1 MTKFLGWVVLV
12 DGTSMA
18 RGYDGSEGLLT
29 DWMRGNRGFREVGSG
44 PAEGYRVTGAG
55 TDAVG
60 QRQAPSTAVLYY
72 SFILTGL
79 GTALLGPILPSLA
92 RGWHLRDEQSGLL
105 LLAQFCGSFAG
116 GITVSGR
123 LRQSLLVG
131 SGAAAVGF
139 AVFSLAPGLAVACA
153 GLLVGG
159 FGLGR
164 GITATNILAGRR
176 FTEKKASKLAM
187 LNFFWSFG
195 AMLAPLLAAWLLP
208 RVPMRDLLVGF
219 AAMLALALAAMTVEL
234 RGGMVEDAEASDSS
248 AEVGTGLGRPV
259 FLFFAA
265 MLFVYGGLETSM
277 SGWLTTYALRYGDR
291 TLAVSEYMT
300 LLLWMTLTAGRVGSS
315 LLLRWA
321 GERVVLRVSLA
332 VVAALTAVLGM
343 ARGAAGIASCTALLG
358 LALAPFFPVVFAM
371 MMVERPRARQA
382 GAVIAASG
390 LGAAALPWAMGVIST
405 RTGSLQVALAVPFAA
420 ALVLLGM
427 SFGRSWLRG
436 VMEQSKTA

>member
-1 MTKFLGWVVLV
+1 MSAV
-12 DGTSMA
+12 
-18 RGYDGSEGLLT
+18 
-29 DWMRGNRGFREVGSG
+29 
-44 PAEGYRVTGAG
+44 PAESSGGVSAG
-55 TDAVG
+55 KNDAER
-60 QRQAPSTAVLYY
+60 RQAPSTAVLYY

-79 GTALLGPILPSLA
+79 GTALLGPILPALA

-123 LRQSLLVG
+123 LRRSLLVG

-139 AVFSLAPGLAVACA
+139 AVFSMAPGLAGACA

-176 FTEKKASKLAM
+176 FTEKKASRLAM

-208 RVPMRDLLVGF
+208 RVPLRELLVGF
-219 AAMLALALAAMTVEL
+219 AAMLTLAFAALAVEL
-234 RGGMVEDAEASDSS
+234 RGGLVEDAEASNAASG
-248 AEVGTGLGRPV
+248 AETGKGLGRPV
-259 FLFFAA
+259 FLIFAV

-291 TLAVSEYMT
+291 TLAVSEYTT
-300 LLLWMTLTAGRVGSS
+300 LLLWVMLTAGRVGSS

-321 GERVVLRVSLA
+321 GERLVLRVSLV
-332 VVAALTAVLGM
+332 VVAVLVAGLTM
-343 ARGAAGIASCTALLG
+343 ASGAAGIATCTALLG

-371 MMVERPRARQA
+371 MMAERPRARQA
-382 GAVIAASG
+382 GAVIAVSG
-390 LGAAALPWAMGVIST
+390 LGAAALPWGMGVIST
-405 RTGSLQVALAVPFAA
+405 RKGSLQVALTVPFVAA
-420 ALVLLGM
+420 VVLLGM
-427 SFGRSWLRG
+427 SFARTNSAELP
-436 VMEQSKTA
+436 TN